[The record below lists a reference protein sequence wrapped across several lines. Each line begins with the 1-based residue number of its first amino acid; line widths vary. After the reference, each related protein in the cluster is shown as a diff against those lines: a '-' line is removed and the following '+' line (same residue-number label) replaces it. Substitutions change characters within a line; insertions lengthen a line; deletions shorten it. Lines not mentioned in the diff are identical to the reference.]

1 MSAVTHQCARLVLL
15 GEDGENPPAGVPS
28 LLLFTEERTTIG
40 RSRTADITMDSE
52 RYPMTLSRSH
62 LCIWREYISSGNYQW
77 HVADLNALNGTF
89 IGCVKVGDSALH
101 DGEILT
107 MGGGAGLELGERS
120 DLLASDLVFR
130 FEVIFDDDN
139 DEKGAP
145 DSPSSSSAPPRAPST
160 TPGERASSS
169 DAKNKAKAK
178 DKEPTA
184 MPPPSSGNTAERN
197 GEANKSKANKKDD
210 TSFKTSSAALAV
222 SANVTKSQA
231 REAIDNEEGD
241 VLAAQ
246 QQLFRESML
255 AEVKCAVCCDFF
267 FNACTLGCSHSFCQT
282 CIEECLYRKHECP
295 VCRSVVTS
303 RPVRSNHLDNIV
315 KTLMNTS
322 ERKELDA
329 RAARLHA
336 HAERQTSALD
346 SLQTRLADAAMSE
359 KFLKITHEWTGSERA
374 TFVTG
379 VNQYRG
385 EARKLYCDAT
395 GLTSEFLECS
405 SLEMLLLAAVNVGMY
420 ALEEAGG
427 IGAGDLRRK
436 MQMFIMYGLSS

>member
-1 MSAVTHQCARLVLL
+1 
-15 GEDGENPPAGVPS
+15 
-28 LLLFTEERTTIG
+28 
-40 RSRTADITMDSE
+40 
-52 RYPMTLSRSH
+52 MTLSRSH

-77 HVADLNALNGTF
+77 HVCDLNALNGTF

-160 TPGERASSS
+160 TPGKLTSSS
-169 DAKNKAKAK
+169 DAKNKANDK

-184 MPPPSSGNTAERN
+184 MPPPSSGNTAEQ
-197 GEANKSKANKKDD
+197 KDDANKKDGA
-210 TSFKTSSAALAV
+210 SFKTSSAALAV
-222 SANVTKSQA
+222 AANVTKSQA

-267 FNACTLGCSHSFCQT
+267 FNACTLGCSHSFCQA

-315 KTLMNTS
+315 KTLMNPS
-322 ERKELDA
+322 ERKELDV

-359 KFLKITHEWTGSERA
+359 RFLKITHQWTVSDRA
-374 TFVTG
+374 TFANG

-420 ALEEAGG
+420 APEEAGG